1 MEFLP
6 SATFHSSVSAAR
18 TAFDPQATN
27 QYYWRKIKT
36 VTATLAGSSTEVQ
49 SIGNGIT
56 ETTVRTYNVSGTANN
71 GGGSKGYTTGTF
83 QNILEPL
90 DGPRWTNY
98 FSAQMLVTS
107 STGTKTVTYT
117 GPSAPP
123 GYTADE
129 PQTSLGFLIEH
140 DRLTR
145 LWKASANASAETVI
159 TPIPWD
165 DFDRGG
171 SWEFPFSTSINN
183 SSGTFISTFE
193 DSGSLI
199 FTFAL

>member
-6 SATFHSSVSAAR
+6 SATFHPSVSAAR
-18 TAFDPQATN
+18 SAFSLKFDIQL
-27 QYYWRKIKT
+27 YWRKIKT
-36 VTATLAGSSTEVQ
+36 VTATLGGSSTEVI
-49 SIGNGIT
+49 SVGNGIT
-56 ETTVRTYNVSGTANN
+56 QTTVRTYNMSGTANN

-83 QNILEPL
+83 QNALHPL

-98 FSAQMLVTS
+98 FSAQMLITS
-107 STGTKTVTYT
+107 SSGTRTVSYT

-123 GYTADE
+123 GYTANE
-129 PQTSLGFLIEH
+129 PPGYLGFLLQQ

-145 LWKASANASAETVI
+145 LWKASSGATTETVI

-183 SSGTFISTFE
+183 SSGTFISTYE
-193 DSGSLI
+193 DSGTLI
-199 FTFAL
+199 FTLSL

>member
-6 SATFHSSVSAAR
+6 SATFHPSVSEAR

-27 QYYWRKIKT
+27 QPYWRKIKT
-36 VTATLAGSSTEVQ
+36 VVATLGGSSTEVM
-49 SIGNGIT
+49 SVGNGIT
-56 ETTVRTYNVSGTANN
+56 QTTVRTYNVSGTANN

-83 QNILEPL
+83 QNVLEPL

-98 FSAQMLVTS
+98 FSANMLVTS
-107 STGTKTVTYT
+107 STGTRTVSYT
-117 GPSAPP
+117 GPNAPQ
-123 GYTADE
+123 GYTANE
-129 PQTSLGFLIEH
+129 PPSSLGFLLQH

-171 SWEFPFSTSINN
+171 SWEFPFSTSINQ
-183 SSGTFISTFE
+183 SSGTFISTYN
-193 DSGSLI
+193 DSGSLS
-199 FTFAL
+199 FTLAL